1 MTRAGEPEARIL
13 VDIILNFLTIIVKNE
28 NRRPLWSSSGAVSD
42 ILSAVSPRKQK
53 EPERP
58 VFDSIRKP
66 TPPPGRKFGNEKPEE
81 RVHPTLRKAK
91 HKKRDDRDPA
101 NENV

>member
-1 MTRAGEPEARIL
+1 
-13 VDIILNFLTIIVKNE
+13 VVIILNFLAAVVKNE
-28 NRRPLWSSSGAVSD
+28 RWPFGNYIRKRSVRVVSA
-42 ILSAVSPRKQK
+42 ILSAVSRRKQK

-66 TPPPGRKFGNEKPEE
+66 TPPPGRKFGTEKPEE
-81 RVHPTLRKAK
+81 RVHPTLRKTK